1 MMLQSPDRVGTLG
14 PGSDPEARRSCM
26 STMTRQDC
34 QRHLDVLDRLLD
46 ALEDLNL
53 REIPRPSIELAQRLE
68 RAGVFMSRGHTIPD
82 LIERVFE
89 RQAPLL
95 IMRRQLRGHVAAA
108 AREASQLPA
117 NMRAAASSN
126 GGGKPRE
133 IRQPSLGKAS
143 FRPLHRGSLIAV
155 KDLSFQWPDP

>member
-1 MMLQSPDRVGTLG
+1 MT
-14 PGSDPEARRSCM
+14 
-26 STMTRQDC
+26 TMTRQDC

-53 REIPRPSIELAQRLE
+53 REISRPPIELAHRLE
-68 RAGVFMSRGHTIPD
+68 RAGVFMSRGHTVPD

-95 IMRRQLRGHVAAA
+95 ILRRQLRGHVAAA

-117 NMRAAASSN
+117 NLRTPATAN
-126 GGGKPRE
+126 GSGKPRE
-133 IRQPSLGKAS
+133 MRQPSLGQAT

-155 KDLSFQWPDP
+155 KDLSFHWPDP